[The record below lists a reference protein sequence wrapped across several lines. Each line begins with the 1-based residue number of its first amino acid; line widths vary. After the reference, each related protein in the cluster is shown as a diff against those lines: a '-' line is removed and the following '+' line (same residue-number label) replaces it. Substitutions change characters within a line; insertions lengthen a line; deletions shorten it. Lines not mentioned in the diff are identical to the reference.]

1 MKANILIRIAAL
13 GALLL
18 SAAACVFPFPVE
30 ADQDGDLP
38 LVIEGD
44 LKIGGTTTVSVSHV
58 RPLKK
63 GSGAVGNF
71 SVEGYVEGEDGTR
84 VEGQSQ
90 VWGSEKRRISF
101 DTGQLRGDQRY
112 RLHLE
117 TVSGSNGKKEVVESD
132 WLTVTQ
138 APVIDDLSYSHHPEF
153 EELWIGLSMH
163 CPGEHH
169 FRWSFN
175 EEWEYHSDEL
185 SSLYCRKGNGKVIDF
200 HMPVKYYCWSSK
212 NSGKI
217 NIFSTANQTDDRFE
231 ELAFHSIPLRDL
243 RLQTMYRLTV
253 RLSAMS
259 EDAYNYWYNIQQNSE
274 GQGSIF
280 STTPSEMSSNLHCL
294 TNPSQQIIGFL
305 SAAAEGTSRII
316 YDNSLNNYYIK
327 GTPIAS
333 LEEFEALNDSTTN
346 MSWLSKGYLPYSGR
360 SDGSADILEVVTWIP
375 RQCTDCT
382 VQGGSPIAP
391 EDWPTGHKNYIVDER
406 Y

>member
-138 APVIDDLSYSHHPEF
+138 APVIDD
-153 EELWIGLSMH
+153 
-163 CPGEHH
+163 
-169 FRWSFN
+169 R
-175 EEWEYHSDEL
+175 
-185 SSLYCRKGNGKVIDF
+185 SSIIAGRART
-200 HMPVKYYCWSSK
+200 PARSTSSPRPTRPM
-212 NSGKI
+212 
-217 NIFSTANQTDDRFE
+217 TASKSWP
-231 ELAFHSIPLRDL
+231 SIP
-243 RLQTMYRLTV
+243 
-253 RLSAMS
+253 
-259 EDAYNYWYNIQQNSE
+259 
-274 GQGSIF
+274 
-280 STTPSEMSSNLHCL
+280 
-294 TNPSQQIIGFL
+294 
-305 SAAAEGTSRII
+305 SRCATCV
-316 YDNSLNNYYIK
+316 S
-327 GTPIAS
+327 
-333 LEEFEALNDSTTN
+333 
-346 MSWLSKGYLPYSGR
+346 R
-360 SDGSADILEVVTWIP
+360 
-375 RQCTDCT
+375 RCT
-382 VQGGSPIAP
+382 A
-391 EDWPTGHKNYIVDER
+391 
-406 Y
+406 